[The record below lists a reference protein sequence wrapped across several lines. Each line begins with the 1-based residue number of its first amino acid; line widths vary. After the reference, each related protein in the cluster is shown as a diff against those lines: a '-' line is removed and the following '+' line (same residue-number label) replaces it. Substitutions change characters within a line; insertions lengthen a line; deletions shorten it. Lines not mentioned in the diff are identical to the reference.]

1 MKERVVAMRHIFY
14 AAAVLLIVMAP
25 LKAAEQRVPESASE
39 LQLSFAPLVKKTGP
53 AVVNVY
59 ARTKVKTRSFSPFAD
74 DPFFKRFFGE
84 DAFGVPR
91 ERVQNSLGSGV
102 VVDVSGILVTNY
114 HVVREATDIRVVL
127 PDRREFAA
135 TTLVTDERS
144 DLTVLKIEAGRQQL
158 PSLDLGDSDK
168 LAVGDLVLAIGNPF
182 GVGQTVTSG
191 IVSALARTE
200 VGISDYQF
208 FIQTDAAIN
217 PGNSGG
223 ALVNLRGELVG
234 INTAIF
240 SRTGG
245 SIGIGF
251 AIPSNMVRMV
261 VQSALTGEKIVRPW
275 LGAELQDVTSE
286 IADSIGLERPQGA
299 LVAALQP
306 ESPLALAG
314 LKQGDLLLALNG
326 HDIGTAKEFIYRVA
340 TNAAGTSVVIR
351 YLRGGREKEARVLL
365 AAAPETIPRAVTKI
379 DGNNPLAGLTVVNL
393 SPAVSEELGVKTAK
407 TGVAITDVGDGQARR
422 LGFRK
427 GDVILDINGTDI
439 DSVET
444 LSNVLA
450 EERGYWSLAVNRNGR
465 LLRLRV
471 SG

>member
-1 MKERVVAMRHIFY
+1 
-14 AAAVLLIVMAP
+14 
-25 LKAAEQRVPESASE
+25 
-39 LQLSFAPLVKKTGP
+39 VKKTGP

-144 DLTVLKIEAGRQQL
+144 DLAVLKIEAGRQQL

>member
-1 MKERVVAMRHIFY
+1 
-14 AAAVLLIVMAP
+14 
-25 LKAAEQRVPESASE
+25 
-39 LQLSFAPLVKKTGP
+39 
-53 AVVNVY
+53 
-59 ARTKVKTRSFSPFAD
+59 
-74 DPFFKRFFGE
+74 
-84 DAFGVPR
+84 
-91 ERVQNSLGSGV
+91 
-102 VVDVSGILVTNY
+102 
-114 HVVREATDIRVVL
+114 
-127 PDRREFAA
+127 
-135 TTLVTDERS
+135 
-144 DLTVLKIEAGRQQL
+144 
-158 PSLDLGDSDK
+158 
-168 LAVGDLVLAIGNPF
+168 
-182 GVGQTVTSG
+182 
-191 IVSALARTE
+191 
-200 VGISDYQF
+200 
-208 FIQTDAAIN
+208 
-217 PGNSGG
+217 
-223 ALVNLRGELVG
+223 
-234 INTAIF
+234 
-240 SRTGG
+240 
-245 SIGIGF
+245 
-251 AIPSNMVRMV
+251 
-261 VQSALTGEKIVRPW
+261 VRPW